1 MDGSAG
7 QQLQQL
13 AAVSAY
19 APRRAS
25 RSEFLPVRRLRLHL
39 RRWGEAA
46 PGGRPPLVLLHG
58 WMDVS
63 ASWQFVVDAMAAQC
77 EVVAPDWRGF
87 GLTQTP
93 ATDHHV
99 FDDYL
104 ADLDAL
110 LDQLSPDAP
119 VDLVGHSM
127 GGNIAMLYAGARPH
141 RVRGLVDLEGF
152 GMPDTPAG
160 EAAERHTRWLDDL
173 KALERGD
180 LALAGYDSQEAV
192 ARRLMRNNPR
202 LTGPRA
208 LWLAGEWARPSEGPD
223 GSERWRILG
232 DAAHRVVLPRIFRA
246 DETIAHYRA
255 ITCPVLAVHGSDDT
269 LAARWKGTFG
279 LADFHRRLQAVAD
292 CRTACVADAGHMLQ
306 HDQPDAVARLIEDFF
321 AARTAPPA

>member
-1 MDGSAG
+1 M
-7 QQLQQL
+7 
-13 AAVSAY
+13 SAY
-19 APRRAS
+19 APRRPS

-39 RRWGEAA
+39 RRWGNAQA
-46 PGGRPPLVLLHG
+46 DRPPLVLLHG

-63 ASWQFVVDAMAAQC
+63 ASWQFVVDAMVEPR

-93 ATDHHV
+93 ATDHHA

-110 LDQLSPDAP
+110 LDHLSPAAP

-141 RVRGLVDLEGF
+141 RVRRLVNLEGF
-152 GMPDTPAG
+152 GLPDTPAD
-160 EAAERHTRWLDDL
+160 EAVARHTRWLDEV
-173 KALERGD
+173 KALERGE

-202 LTGPRA
+202 ITASRA
-208 LWLAGEWARPSEGPD
+208 LWLASEWARPSEGPD
-223 GSERWRILG
+223 GTERWRVLG

-246 DETIAHYRA
+246 DESISHYRA
-255 ITCPVLAVHGSDDT
+255 ITCPVLAVHGSDDSF
-269 LAARWKGTFG
+269 AARWKGAYD
-279 LADFHRRLQAVAD
+279 LAEFHRRLQSVPD
-292 CRTACVADAGHMLQ
+292 HRTACVAGAGHMLQ
-306 HDQPDAVARLIEDFF
+306 HDQPEAVARLIEHFF
-321 AARTAPPA
+321 ASGTAPPASREN